1 MHGDRQPPALTTP
14 SSVRSD
20 HVLACAAYVV
30 GWPVIEVIIT
40 SFGLYDFIVASYDLS
55 GYTMIDHLVLSQRLP
70 DRLSYDQELILNVC
84 HLSPVCA
91 VSTLAQTFT
100 ALAIVGMGVVPKL
113 IDGATFAA
121 PVQGPSKFLHFL
133 HFVAC
138 LALVVFVGRY
148 IVWPL
153 LSVVFGGGIEL
164 SYGEKWKFVP
174 LSMLV
179 GHLGE
184 FVAACLATRHS
195 IRIRGGWQAPS
206 PFFATVLAGDA
217 QAVAEHLSSGVDPNA
232 VRHDD
237 GATALHVAARAGQPD
252 VVATLLANG
261 ATATVRDHAS
271 ATPLHLAAAAG
282 DVAAINALLDAGA
295 DPHAYDGDARLS
307 LSYAE
312 ENAHPQAT
320 AALRAR
326 MDQIGGEDQ

>member
-1 MHGDRQPPALTTP
+1 MHEDRQPPALTTP

-30 GWPVIEVIIT
+30 GWPILEMMI
-40 SFGLYDFIVASYDLS
+40 SGFGFYNFIYNSGLS
-55 GYTMIDHLVLSQRLP
+55 GYSMIEHLVLSQRLP
-70 DRLSYDQELILNVC
+70 DRLSYDQEVYLTVC
-84 HLSPVCA
+84 YLTSACA
-91 VSTLAQTFT
+91 VGTFAVTFT
-100 ALAIVGMGVVPKL
+100 ALAIVGMAVVPKL
-113 IDGATFAA
+113 VEGPTFAA
-121 PVQGPSKFLHFL
+121 PVHRRSSKFLHF
-133 HFVAC
+133 VVC
-138 LALVVFVGRY
+138 LALVVIASRY
-148 IVWPL
+148 VLWPL
-153 LSVVFGGGIEL
+153 NSLVFGGSMGL
-164 SYGEKWKFVP
+164 SYGEKWEFLP
-174 LSMLV
+174 LSMFV

-195 IRIRGGWQAPS
+195 IRIRGGRQAPS
-206 PFFATVLAGDA
+206 PFFATALAGDA
-217 QAVAEHLSSGVDPNA
+217 QAVAEHLSNGVDPNA

-326 MDQIGGEDQ
+326 MDQTGGADQ

>member
-1 MHGDRQPPALTTP
+1 MHEDRQPPALTTP

-20 HVLACAAYVV
+20 HVLACAAYII
-30 GWPVIEVIIT
+30 GWPILEMMI
-40 SFGLYDFIVASYDLS
+40 SGFGFYDFIYNSIDL
-55 GYTMIDHLVLSQRLP
+55 TVFDHFVLSQRLP
-70 DRLSYDQELILNVC
+70 DGLSHDQKVSLNTC
-84 HLSPVCA
+84 HVGTPACA
-91 VSTLAQTFT
+91 VGTFAVTFT

-113 IDGATFAA
+113 VEGPTFAA
-121 PVQGPSKFLHFL
+121 PVHRSSKFLHF
-133 HFVAC
+133 VVC
-138 LALVVFVGRY
+138 LALVVIASRY
-148 IVWPL
+148 VLWPL
-153 LSVVFGGGIEL
+153 HSLVFGGSTGL
-164 SYGEKWKFVP
+164 SYGEKWEFLP
-174 LSMLV
+174 LSMFV

-195 IRIRGGWQAPS
+195 IRIRGGRAPS
-206 PFFATVLAGDA
+206 PFFATALAGDA
-217 QAVAEHLSSGVDPNA
+217 QAVAEHLSNGVDPNA

-326 MDQIGGEDQ
+326 MDQTGGADQ